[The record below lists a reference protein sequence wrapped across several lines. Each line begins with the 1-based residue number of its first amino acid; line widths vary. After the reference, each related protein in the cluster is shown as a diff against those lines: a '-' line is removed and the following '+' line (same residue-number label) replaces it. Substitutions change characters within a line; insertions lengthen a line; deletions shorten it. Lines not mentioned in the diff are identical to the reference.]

1 MLGSNE
7 RQKIQAD
14 SDKKI
19 KRGINRL
26 LFQRFKSKRNRVV
39 RATLII
45 IAIVMASFVFVLLR
59 ETNLVRQRYANA
71 ELTKKI
77 KDLKLANESRKEQL
91 AKLFDAK
98 TLTEKAN
105 EIGLEKPG
113 QEQIIYVPVPQI
125 NQLAINLQAAN
136 AENWQKKNSAVDYKL
151 IYKNLADY
159 YEQLHRGKA
168 GGAQTQNS
176 AGTSDI
182 NYADESADG
191 VLLRQ
196 PNQVDAEYLRK
207 VKENANAA
215 KATAKATAKAP
226 PAAAPAPTPETDQ
239 PASTTDVAASEP
251 AASSAPGET
260 GSTETTA
267 AK

>member
-207 VKENANAA
+207 VKENAA
-215 KATAKATAKAP
+215 KAKSGATA
-226 PAAAPAPTPETDQ
+226 APTAGTDKPE
-239 PASTTDVAASEP
+239 STTDVTASES

>member
-207 VKENANAA
+207 VKENAA
-215 KATAKATAKAP
+215 KATSGTPAT
-226 PAAAPAPTPETDQ
+226 PAAETEKPAL
-239 PASTTDVAASEP
+239 TTDVTASEP

>member
-136 AENWQKKNSAVDYKL
+136 AENWQKKNSAIDYKL

-207 VKENANAA
+207 VKENAA
-215 KATAKATAKAP
+215 KAKSGAT
-226 PAAAPAPTPETDQ
+226 AAPAAGTDKPE
-239 PASTTDVAASEP
+239 STTDVTASEP

>member
-207 VKENANAA
+207 VKENAA
-215 KATAKATAKAP
+215 KATSGTPATP
-226 PAAAPAPTPETDQ
+226 PAAETEKPAPT
-239 PASTTDVAASEP
+239 TDVTASEP

>member
-136 AENWQKKNSAVDYKL
+136 AENWQKKNTAIDYKL

-159 YEQLHRGKA
+159 YEQLHRGKP
-168 GGAQTQNS
+168 GGAQAQNS

-207 VKENANAA
+207 VKENAA
-215 KATAKATAKAP
+215 KAKSGATA
-226 PAAAPAPTPETDQ
+226 APTAGTDKPE
-239 PASTTDVAASEP
+239 STTDVTASEP
-251 AASSAPGET
+251 AASSAPAET

>member
-159 YEQLHRGKA
+159 YEQLHRGKT

-215 KATAKATAKAP
+215 KATAGTP
-226 PAAAPAPTPETDQ
+226 AAPAAETEK
-239 PASTTDVAASEP
+239 PAPTTDVTASEP
-251 AASSAPGET
+251 AASSAPAET

>member
-207 VKENANAA
+207 VKENAA
-215 KATAKATAKAP
+215 KAKSGATA
-226 PAAAPAPTPETDQ
+226 APTAGTDKPE
-239 PASTTDVAASEP
+239 STTDVTASEP
-251 AASSAPGET
+251 AASSAPAET

>member
-159 YEQLHRGKA
+159 YEQLHRGKP
-168 GGAQTQNS
+168 GGAQAQNS

-207 VKENANAA
+207 VKENAA
-215 KATAKATAKAP
+215 KAKSGATA
-226 PAAAPAPTPETDQ
+226 APTAGTDKPE
-239 PASTTDVAASEP
+239 STTDVTASES
-251 AASSAPGET
+251 AASSAPAET

>member
-136 AENWQKKNSAVDYKL
+136 AENWQKKNSAIDYKL

-207 VKENANAA
+207 VKENAA
-215 KATAKATAKAP
+215 KAKSGAT
-226 PAAAPAPTPETDQ
+226 AAPAAGTDKPE
-239 PASTTDVAASEP
+239 STTDVTASES

>member
-136 AENWQKKNSAVDYKL
+136 AENWQKKNSAIDYKL

-159 YEQLHRGKA
+159 YEQLHRGKP
-168 GGAQTQNS
+168 GGAQAQNS

-207 VKENANAA
+207 VKENAA
-215 KATAKATAKAP
+215 KAKSGATAAP
-226 PAAAPAPTPETDQ
+226 TAGTDKPAPT
-239 PASTTDVAASEP
+239 TDVTASES

>member
-136 AENWQKKNSAVDYKL
+136 AENWQKKNSAIDYKL

-159 YEQLHRGKA
+159 YEQLHRGKT
-168 GGAQTQNS
+168 GGAQAQNS

-182 NYADESADG
+182 NYADGSADG

-207 VKENANAA
+207 VKENA
-215 KATAKATAKAP
+215 AKAP

>member
-136 AENWQKKNSAVDYKL
+136 ADNWQKKNSAIDYKL

-159 YEQLHRGKA
+159 YEQLHRGKT
-168 GGAQTQNS
+168 GGAQAQNS

-182 NYADESADG
+182 DYADESADG

-207 VKENANAA
+207 VKENAA
-215 KATAKATAKAP
+215 KAKSGAT
-226 PAAAPAPTPETDQ
+226 AAPAAGTDKPE
-239 PASTTDVAASEP
+239 STTDVTASEP
-251 AASSAPGET
+251 AASSAPAET

>member
-136 AENWQKKNSAVDYKL
+136 AENWQKKNSAIDYKL

-159 YEQLHRGKA
+159 YEQLHRGKP
-168 GGAQTQNS
+168 GGAQAQNS

-207 VKENANAA
+207 VKENAA
-215 KATAKATAKAP
+215 KAKSGATA
-226 PAAAPAPTPETDQ
+226 APTAGTDKPE
-239 PASTTDVAASEP
+239 STTDVTASEP
-251 AASSAPGET
+251 AASSAPAET

>member
-207 VKENANAA
+207 VKENAA
-215 KATAKATAKAP
+215 KATSGTPAT
-226 PAAAPAPTPETDQ
+226 PAAETDK
-239 PASTTDVAASEP
+239 PESTTDVTASES

>member
-136 AENWQKKNSAVDYKL
+136 AENWQKKNSAIDYKL

-159 YEQLHRGKA
+159 YEQLHRGKP
-168 GGAQTQNS
+168 GGAQAQNY

-207 VKENANAA
+207 VKENAA
-215 KATAKATAKAP
+215 KAKSGATA
-226 PAAAPAPTPETDQ
+226 APTAGTDKPE
-239 PASTTDVAASEP
+239 STTDVTASES
-251 AASSAPGET
+251 AASSAPAET

>member
-207 VKENANAA
+207 VKENAA
-215 KATAKATAKAP
+215 KAKSGAT
-226 PAAAPAPTPETDQ
+226 AAPAAGTDKPE
-239 PASTTDVAASEP
+239 STTDVTASES

>member
-207 VKENANAA
+207 VKENAA
-215 KATAKATAKAP
+215 KATSGAT
-226 PAAAPAPTPETDQ
+226 AAPAAGTDKPE
-239 PASTTDVAASEP
+239 STTDVTASEP
-251 AASSAPGET
+251 AASSAPAET